1 MADKT
6 EKIEAVEA
14 APVAKTHFDFT
25 KLNTLAV
32 VSLAT
37 AATGF
42 GAVAAVITGHIS
54 LAQLKKTNES
64 GRGLALTGMIL
75 GYVGIGLW
83 VLGAIGMAAVRFF
96 VGQRYGV
103 QLGGNGG
110 QHMQNLQGGFGG
122 MMGGR
127 DDVDGNGGMMG
138 GNWGPMMQ
146 NGTDA
151 TPAPTTSN

>member
-1 MADKT
+1 MSDKT
-6 EKIEAVEA
+6 SKSEAVET

-54 LAQLKKTNES
+54 LAQLKKSNES
-64 GRGLALTGMIL
+64 GRGLALTGLIL

-83 VLGAIGMAAVRFF
+83 VIGGIGMAILRLF

-103 QLGGNGG
+103 EFGGG
-110 QHMQNLQGGFGG
+110 QHMQNFQGGFGG
-122 MMGGR
+122 GMMGNGGGP
-127 DDVDGNGGMMG
+127 DNDGNGGMMG
-138 GNWGPMMQ
+138 GNWGPMQ
-146 NGTDA
+146 NGTDVV
-151 TPAPTTSN
+151 PAPAQTN

>member
-6 EKIEAVEA
+6 EQIEAAKVAPA
-14 APVAKTHFDFT
+14 AKAHFDFT

-32 VSLAT
+32 VSLAS
-37 AATGF
+37 AVTGF

-83 VLGAIGMAAVRFF
+83 VIGGIGMALVRAF
-96 VGQRYGV
+96 VGGRYGV
-103 QLGGNGG
+103 ELGGPG
-110 QHMQNLQGGFGG
+110 QHMQGGFGG
-122 MMGGR
+122 GMMGGFDGPR
-127 DDVDGNGGMMG
+127 GGDDNGGMMG
-138 GNWGPMMQ
+138 GNWGPMM
-146 NGTDA
+146 GTDA
-151 TPAPTTSN
+151 TPAPTQTN